1 MLEKRGAL
9 STFWSKHPVGVAAF
23 TLIGGIVGAGVLG
36 IPYTIAK
43 AGFLYGFILIVVLG
57 LVFLTINLF
66 LGEVILRTKGN
77 HQLTGYA
84 TKYLGSWGRAVITC
98 TMAINVYGALIAYM
112 LGSGTALAYILPF
125 GSPLLFMILF
135 FTVGTLIV
143 ALGLKTT
150 ANTESIL
157 VGLMFL
163 LVIALGLF
171 SLKDISGSHFET
183 FHPAFFFLPY
193 GVILFAYHGLLVVPE
208 AAQQLAKN
216 RKALRQAI
224 IIGSCVPIVLYLIF
238 TAIVVGLVGPTH
250 FDLLAPNE
258 RIATV
263 ALSLYAHPLIAF
275 LVNVLATLAM
285 FTSYM
290 AMGTAL
296 VEMYEL
302 DYKLP
307 RIWSILLTFSI
318 PLAVVLLSLTTF
330 IGVLGF
336 VGALVGG
343 IDSIT
348 IVLMYWRAKKH
359 GQRQPEYT
367 LAPHHVLGAVCII
380 LFLVGISYFVLF

>member
-1 MLEKRGAL
+1 
-9 STFWSKHPVGVAAF
+9 
-23 TLIGGIVGAGVLG
+23 
-36 IPYTIAK
+36 
-43 AGFLYGFILIVVLG
+43 
-57 LVFLTINLF
+57 
-66 LGEVILRTKGN
+66 
-77 HQLTGYA
+77 
-84 TKYLGSWGRAVITC
+84 
-98 TMAINVYGALIAYM
+98 MAINVYGALIAYM

-307 RIWSILLTFSI
+307 RIWSIFLTFSI

-330 IGVLGF
+330 IGVLSF